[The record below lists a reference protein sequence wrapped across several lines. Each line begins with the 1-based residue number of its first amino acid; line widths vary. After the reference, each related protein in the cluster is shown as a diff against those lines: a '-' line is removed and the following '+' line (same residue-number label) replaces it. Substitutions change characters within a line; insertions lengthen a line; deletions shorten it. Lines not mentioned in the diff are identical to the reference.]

1 MENEQDVGVSRGQN
15 QLHLLPEEWQ
25 LAAAAIAPLLDRIDV
40 STSSTQL
47 LIITNDSE
55 AAAGMAARLGSAS
68 APAGGSPRVL
78 AATDARRASR
88 VLRAASAHVVAGPPA
103 ALVELVQASVLKLD
117 NVRAVVLAWAE
128 DLGASPTRALET
140 LMAELPKDAA
150 RIVIASAMSPAVEQ
164 LVERYARRAR
174 KTQPANEEAL
184 PPASLSYVTVH
195 EGGRLG
201 ALRRVLDA
209 VDPES
214 GFVVVRSVDA
224 RESVSSLL
232 RSLGYGHGSDIVR
245 VGETPDAPA
254 QLVVLFELP
263 TGENELRA
271 LVHGQPASRVVAL
284 VTARQIAALRRF
296 AGGAVA
302 PLVLPEA
309 AARARSREESLRDEL
324 RAILS
329 TGHFSRELIAL
340 EPLLS
345 DHDGVEVAA
354 AALRL
359 LDAERTKPHGA
370 GSGVAP
376 QSVATPM
383 TRLYLN
389 VGSMDNVRPGDLVGA
404 ITSEAGISKGE
415 MGKVDVRERHS
426 TVEVATTVANNVVS
440 KITGVSIRNR
450 RVLARVDDGP
460 PERPARPRR
469 DDVRLG
475 AHELGGGRGGGG
487 GRDRGGPPRD
497 RGSRPPR
504 PNRDRPRRGDA

>member
-1 MENEQDVGVSRGQN
+1 VENEQDVGVSRGQN

-25 LAAAAIAPLLDRIDV
+25 LAAAAIAPLLDRIEV

-55 AAAGMAARLGSAS
+55 AAAGMAARLGSAA
-68 APAGGSPRVL
+68 APPVGGGPRVL

-174 KTQPANEEAL
+174 KAQPTNEEAL
-184 PPASLSYVTVH
+184 APASLSYVTVH
-195 EGGRLG
+195 EGGRLR

-214 GFVVVRSVDA
+214 GFVVVRSPDA
-224 RESVSSLL
+224 RESVASLL

-245 VGETPDAPA
+245 VGETPDAPV
-254 QLVVLFELP
+254 QLMVLFELP

-271 LVHGQPASRVVAL
+271 LVQGHPASRVVAL

-359 LDAERTKPHGA
+359 LDTERAKPHGA
-370 GSGVAP
+370 GGGGAP
-376 QSVATPM
+376 QSVAPPM

-426 TVEVATTVANNVVS
+426 TVEVATTVANSVVS

-475 AHELGGGRGGGG
+475 AREPGGGG